1 MTRKEIDAIWVKAA
15 MAELDLVT
23 VMKINSWTKSELAK
37 KLKMANGKLDGI
49 LSGEMPTKKLMFI
62 ILNRLFEAKRYGIR
76 PRVMRV
82 ADRAIGGLE
91 NTDNV
96 KTGFQGEQDKE
107 VLSKKGDVKKMIMG
121 SFEKKEIKVAKEEME
136 KAIKEYKKGEV
147 NTEVLGEYEPEEKA
161 SLKLIKEFTV
171 FDAEKKETTAA
182 KVCELIVTVPTMDI
196 KRFMTISEDGEL
208 SLFSEL
214 ETALAYARYILA
226 RGDENENTN

>member
-1 MTRKEIDAIWVKAA
+1 MTRKEIDAVWVKAA

-49 LSGEMPTKKLMFI
+49 LSGEMPTKKLVFI

-136 KAIKEYKKGEV
+136 KASEKYNV
-147 NTEVLGEYEPEEKA
+147 EVLGEYEPEEKA
-161 SLKLIKEFTV
+161 SIRLIKEFTV
-171 FDAEKKETTAA
+171 FDADKKETTAA
-182 KVCELIVTVPTMDI
+182 KVCELIVTVPTMEI

>member
-1 MTRKEIDAIWVKAA
+1 
-15 MAELDLVT
+15 
-23 VMKINSWTKSELAK
+23 
-37 KLKMANGKLDGI
+37 
-49 LSGEMPTKKLMFI
+49 
-62 ILNRLFEAKRYGIR
+62 
-76 PRVMRV
+76 
-82 ADRAIGGLE
+82 
-91 NTDNV
+91 
-96 KTGFQGEQDKE
+96 
-107 VLSKKGDVKKMIMG
+107 
-121 SFEKKEIKVAKEEME
+121 ME

>member
-1 MTRKEIDAIWVKAA
+1 MTRKEIDAVWVKAA

-49 LSGEMPTKKLMFI
+49 LSGEMPTKKLVMN

-82 ADRAIGGLE
+82 ADRAVGGLDE
-91 NTDNV
+91 NSDNLTSALV
-96 KTGFQGEQDKE
+96 KPHETYSGFEGDPDYEVLPRKKEEIKE
-107 VLSKKGDVKKMIMG
+107 VVED
-121 SFEKKEIKVAKEEME
+121 ME